1 MLISSVPILEAVD
14 PALEKEAEMDR
25 GKYETEKVEV
35 NIKCQA
41 VEVQVP
47 GTGSAPDRSHP
58 VVTRRELLSYYR
70 VFPVPLIY
78 IC

>member
-1 MLISSVPILEAVD
+1 MLISSVPVLEAVN
-14 PALEKEAEMDR
+14 PALEKEAEMER
-25 GKYETEKVEV
+25 GKYETEKVDV
-35 NIKCQA
+35 NIECQT

-47 GTGSAPDRSHP
+47 WTASTPDRSQP
-58 VVTRRELLSYYR
+58 VVTRRELWSYYC